1 MLDRMAIIQPN
12 GRSNVGDLNR
22 QIGQLEFVGDDGY
35 R

>member
-1 MLDRMAIIQPN
+1 MLDRMGIIQPN